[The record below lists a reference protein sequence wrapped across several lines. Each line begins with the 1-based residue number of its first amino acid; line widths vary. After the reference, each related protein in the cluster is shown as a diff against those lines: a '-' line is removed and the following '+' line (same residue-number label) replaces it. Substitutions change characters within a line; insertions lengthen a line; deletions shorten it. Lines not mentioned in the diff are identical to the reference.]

1 MENKSSGR
9 IWPMALIAVAAIG
22 VYLYS
27 SVEVEP
33 SASAGRPT
41 GTVEDLEALATRDDT
56 NIVFVLVDTLRSE
69 RMSAYGYERETT
81 PFLTELAETGIRFD
95 HHIAQSSWTKSSMAS
110 IWTSL
115 NPIRSGVT
123 KFNHAISADATLP
136 AEILK
141 EHGFKTVGLY
151 RNGWVH
157 GYFGF
162 DQGFDKYYR
171 PMGAQVNPAVQRM
184 RPNAQAFGADEH
196 LMGDAI
202 EFLRIQ
208 GKSSRWFL
216 YLHLMDL
223 HEYTYDEES
232 ALFGNTVPD
241 LYDNS
246 VRRTDWVLSTLYD
259 YLRQSDLLKDTIF
272 VVLSDHGEA
281 FGERGFEGHA
291 RAGYP
296 ETTETP
302 WIISLPFSLP
312 SGVVV
317 ETRTTN
323 VDVWPTLLD
332 LMGLPDGREMDGR
345 SRRPEILA
353 VARGQEGGSR
363 GATDDGT
370 DDADDLAVAFLDE
383 NWGRPGSERKPAI
396 SVLEGD
402 YRYVAGTDHAGK
414 AFEVLL
420 STEDG
425 QVADQKLSH
434 PEILER
440 LREQAA
446 VELEKV
452 ELYETQTFEI
462 DELQLDQ
469 LRALGYDIP

>member
-1 MENKSSGR
+1 
-9 IWPMALIAVAAIG
+9 MALIAVAAIG

-41 GTVEDLEALATRDDT
+41 GSVEDLEALATRDDT

-69 RMSAYGYERETT
+69 RMSAYGYDRETT
-81 PFLTELAETGIRFD
+81 PFLSQLAETGIRFD

-171 PMGAQVNPAVQRM
+171 PMGAHVNPAVQRM

-246 VRRTDWVLSTLYD
+246 VRRTDWVLSTLHD

-291 RAGYP
+291 RAVYP

-302 WIISLPFSLP
+302 LIISLPFSLP

-332 LMGLPDGREMDGR
+332 LMGLPDAREMDGR

-353 VARGQEGGSR
+353 AARGQEGTR
-363 GATDDGT
+363 DATDDGT
-370 DDADDLAVAFLDE
+370 DDLAVAFLDE

-396 SVLEGD
+396 SVLDGD

-425 QVADQKLSH
+425 QVADQKLAH